1 MFKTDS
7 IWYLNDFLQYQ
18 GSGVSLEHECT
29 DEYSRCL
36 RKIDFNILS
45 ERFPTES
52 RKSKT
57 QPMTMANKYD

>member
-1 MFKTDS
+1 MIFSNT
-7 IWYLNDFLQYQ
+7 I

-36 RKIDFNILS
+36 REIDFNILS
-45 ERFPTES
+45 ERFPTER